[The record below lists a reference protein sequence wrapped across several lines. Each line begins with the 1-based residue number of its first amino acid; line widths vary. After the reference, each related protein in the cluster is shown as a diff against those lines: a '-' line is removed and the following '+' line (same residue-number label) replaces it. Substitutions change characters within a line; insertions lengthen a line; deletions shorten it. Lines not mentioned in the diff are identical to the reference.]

1 MTGEPTIRAGERT
14 VAAGARTV
22 PAGSSG
28 AGGGVPPTG
37 PSGAEPSDRGP
48 ILLLTGS
55 ALAGLV
61 VGAVLALAV
70 GSGTATPSTST
81 STSTSAA
88 STTTSSS
95 TTSSSTTSTS
105 AVPAPLVTGFG
116 VSPSSPTCL
125 PNGAVLVT
133 WSTQRAQSV
142 TLTVDGASLGTFS
155 PNGSRSAPFAC
166 PPHAHTFGIVAT
178 GANGQQATRSVQV
191 NAGAPPPSTSST
203 TTTT

>member
-1 MTGEPTIRAGERT
+1 MTGEPTIPAGERT

-22 PAGSSG
+22 PAGSGG
-28 AGGGVPPTG
+28 AGGGAPPTG

-61 VGAVLALAV
+61 LGAVLALAV
-70 GSGTATPSTST
+70 GSGTATPSP

-142 TLTVDGASLGTFS
+142 TLTLDGASLGTFS
-155 PNGSRSAPFAC
+155 PSGSRSAPFAC